1 MKYAYYL
8 GLLCLLSSCS
18 GSGGGTSIT
27 GKVSFGDGSPV
38 SKGAVSISNDDG
50 SFRGAIGADG
60 TYTIEGVTKG
70 DYTVTIAGVMDGNSE
85 EDMMNYDDDGNYVE
99 PDPSAEPKNLILAK
113 YSNSE
118 DSGLSLT
125 VPGDYDITVEKAE

>member
-1 MKYAYYL
+1 MKYVYYL

-18 GSGGGTSIT
+18 GAGGGTAIS

-38 SKGAVSISNDDG
+38 PKGAVSISNEDG
-50 SFRGAIGADG
+50 SFRGAIGSDG

-70 DYTVTIAGVMDGNSE
+70 QYAVTIAGVMDSDSE
-85 EDMMNYDDDGNYVE
+85 EDMNYDDEGNYVE
-99 PDPSAEPKNLILAK
+99 PDPSDEPKNLILAK

-118 DSGLSLT
+118 DSGLTLT
-125 VPGDYDITVEKAE
+125 VPGDYDLTVEKAE